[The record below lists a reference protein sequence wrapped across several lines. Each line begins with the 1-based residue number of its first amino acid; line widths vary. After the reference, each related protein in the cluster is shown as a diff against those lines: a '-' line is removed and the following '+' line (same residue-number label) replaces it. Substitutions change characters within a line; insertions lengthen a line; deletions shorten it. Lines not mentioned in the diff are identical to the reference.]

1 MRIADLMRFALAAL
15 SGHRLRSALCL
26 TGVAVGVAAVI
37 VLTALGEG
45 ARRYVTGEFESLG
58 SDLLI
63 VLPGRSETTG
73 GGAAPVIG
81 GAPHD
86 LTLADAEAVRRQ
98 LPRVRTVAPL
108 TMATGGVAWQGRRRD
123 VPVIGTTTEF
133 LAVRGLR
140 IATGRFLPASEWRR
154 GDRVVVLGRTVQRE
168 LFGERNPLGEAIR
181 IDNWRFRVV
190 GVLERRGQS
199 LGMNLDDLVVI
210 PVATHMRV
218 FNRPSLFRVM
228 ARARTFDEIDRA
240 RDDIRAL
247 LTARHGDEEDI
258 TVITQDAVLSSFGRL
273 LTILTVGLGGIA
285 AISLAVAGL
294 GVMNVMLVAV
304 AERTSEVGLL
314 RALGVSRGQVA
325 AMFLAEA
332 AGLTAAGGVVGL
344 GAGMLLVRLVRA
356 LFPALPAAPPG
367 WAIAAVLVLG
377 TVVGL
382 LSGAWPARRAARL
395 DPITSLTQ
403 GRGA

>member
-1 MRIADLMRFALAAL
+1 MRAADLLRFALAAL
-15 SGHRLRSALCL
+15 AGHRLRSVLCL

-63 VLPGRSETTG
+63 VLPGRTETTG
-73 GGAAPVIG
+73 AAAPVIG

-86 LTLADAEAVRRQ
+86 LTLADAEAVRRE
-98 LPRVRTVAPL
+98 LPRIRMVAPL
-108 TMATGGVAWQGRRRD
+108 TIATGGVSWKGLRRD
-123 VPVIGTTTEF
+123 VPVVGTTAEF
-133 LAVRGLR
+133 LPVRGLR
-140 IATGRFLPASEWRR
+140 IATGRFLPISEWRR
-154 GDRVVVLGRTVQRE
+154 GERVAVLGRTVQRE

-181 IDNWRFRVV
+181 IDDWRFRVV

-199 LGMNLDDLVVI
+199 LGMNLDDLVLI
-210 PVATHMRV
+210 PVAAHMRV
-218 FNRPSLFRVM
+218 FNRASLFRIM
-228 ARARTFDEIDRA
+228 ARAHAFDELDAA

-247 LTARHGDEEDI
+247 ITARHGDEEDI
-258 TVITQDAVLSSFGRL
+258 TVITQDALLSSFGRL
-273 LTILTVGLGGIA
+273 LSILTVGLGGIA
-285 AISLAVAGL
+285 AVSLAVAGL

-314 RALGVSRGQVA
+314 RALGVSRAQIA
-325 AMFLAEA
+325 ALFLAEA
-332 AGLTAAGGVVGL
+332 AGLTAAGGVAGL
-344 GAGMLLVRLVRA
+344 GAGLLLVRLLRA
-356 LFPALPAAPPG
+356 LFPALPAAPPL
-367 WAIAAVLVLG
+367 WAVGAVLVMG
-377 TVVGL
+377 TGVGL

-395 DPITSLTQ
+395 DPIASMAQ